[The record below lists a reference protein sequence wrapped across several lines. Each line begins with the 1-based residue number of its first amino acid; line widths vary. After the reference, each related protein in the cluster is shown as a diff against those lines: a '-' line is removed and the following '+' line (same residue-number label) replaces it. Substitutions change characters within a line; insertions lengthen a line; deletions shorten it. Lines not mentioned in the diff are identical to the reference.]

1 MVWIPIAI
9 EYMIVGVNIKVPTGK
24 EVSENGRCL
33 EIGNFDGDIGVWEVK
48 RIPYR
53 L

>member
-9 EYMIVGVNIKVPTGK
+9 EYIVGVNIKVPTGK

-33 EIGNFDGDIGVWEVK
+33 GIGNSDGDIGVRKVK
-48 RIPYR
+48 GIPYG